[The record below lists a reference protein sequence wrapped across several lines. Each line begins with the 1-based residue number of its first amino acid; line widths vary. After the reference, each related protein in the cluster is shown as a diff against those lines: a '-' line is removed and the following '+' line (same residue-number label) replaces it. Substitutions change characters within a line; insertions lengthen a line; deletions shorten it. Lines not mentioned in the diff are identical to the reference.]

1 MTEWARDFKTI
12 LQLVRPRKS
21 TDHAS
26 QMEAFYKDQADD
38 YDHFRNKL
46 LPAREEL
53 FKMIEKWNPGPV
65 WVDIGAGTGF
75 NLECID
81 LKFFNEIYLVDL
93 SSALLEIA
101 RKRKEKLTDKFTDK
115 KIHLVHQDIND
126 FDLQQ
131 KVDLITFSYSL
142 TMIPDWFSAIDKAI
156 KLLKP
161 GGILAVA
168 DFHIPT
174 QEPDNT
180 TQVQKFFANC
190 FWPSWFSWDGV
201 HFSRDHVK
209 YLKTHFDVVF
219 YEQDV
224 HELPYLPFSQVPYYL
239 LIGRKK

>member
-1 MTEWARDFKTI
+1 
-12 LQLVRPRKS
+12 
-21 TDHAS
+21 
-26 QMEAFYKDQADD
+26 
-38 YDHFRNKL
+38 
-46 LPAREEL
+46 
-53 FKMIEKWNPGPV
+53 
-65 WVDIGAGTGF
+65 VDIGAGTGF

-101 RKRKEKLTDKFTDK
+101 RKRQENFSDK
-115 KIHLVHQDIND
+115 KIHLVHQDIKD
-126 FDLQQ
+126 FDLKQ

-142 TMIPDWFSAIDKAI
+142 TMIPDWFLVIDKAI

-174 QEPDNT
+174 EDVDKT
-180 TQVQKFFANC
+180 TKLQKFFANH

-201 HFSRDHVK
+201 HFSRDHVN
-209 YLKTHFDVVF
+209 YLKTHLDVVF

-239 LIGRKK
+239 LIGRK